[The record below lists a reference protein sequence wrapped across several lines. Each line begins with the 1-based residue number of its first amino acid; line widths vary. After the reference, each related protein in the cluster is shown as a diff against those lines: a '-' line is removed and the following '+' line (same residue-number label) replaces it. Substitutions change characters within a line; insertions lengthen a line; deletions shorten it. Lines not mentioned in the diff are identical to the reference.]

1 MQAAQSGSGP
11 FAGRWIIVGDFGWCE
26 HSKAAMRLVCD
37 IIGQKRAVLLDVPRR
52 RHDRLFA
59 KLSEAYG
66 HATVPLVIDDAGRY
80 VGGVEELMR
89 ILQPDAHD

>member
-1 MQAAQSGSGP
+1 
-11 FAGRWIIVGDFGWCE
+11 
-26 HSKAAMRLVCD
+26 MRLVCD